1 MARKKSV
8 LLVDDDP
15 DIHELL
21 RKALRHQPLNIES
34 SYDGADAL
42 ARLQARPYNLVL
54 TDLLMPGMD
63 GLTLIGRI
71 RELRP
76 ETKIVVMTAANTPG
90 NLIASIRE
98 KAFSYFGKPFSA
110 AAVADAVLRALDSSA
125 SIDEIDVTSARPEWI
140 ALKVPCRMETADR
153 LTQFFREMRTGLGP
167 EQQESIVTAFR
178 ELLFNAIEH
187 GGRSDPE
194 KKVELTYIRTS
205 RAIIYYIRDP
215 GEGFSLEHLP
225 HAAISNRDDRPLEHA
240 EIRENLGIRP
250 GGFGILLTRK
260 LVDDLIYSE
269 KGNEVLLIKYI
280 DPA

>member
-1 MARKKSV
+1 MASEKSV

-15 DIHELL
+15 DIHDLL
-21 RKALRHQPLNIES
+21 RKALRNQPLTIDS
-34 SYDGADAL
+34 AHDGSDAL
-42 ARLQARPYNLVL
+42 ARLQARPYDLVL

-71 RELRP
+71 REIRP
-76 ETKIVVMTAANTPG
+76 ETKVVVMTAANTPG
-90 NLIASIRE
+90 NLVAAIRE
-98 KAFSYFGKPFSA
+98 QAFSYFSKPFST
-110 AAVADAVLRALDSSA
+110 AAVADAVMRALDSSQNV
-125 SIDEIDVTSARPEWI
+125 DEIVVTSARPEWI
-140 ALKVPCRMETADR
+140 SLKLPCRMETADR
-153 LTQFFREMRTGLGP
+153 LTQFFREMRMGLAP

-194 KKVELTYIRTS
+194 KKVELTYIHTS

-215 GEGFSLEHLP
+215 GEGFSLDHLP
-225 HAAISNRDDRPLEHA
+225 HAAISNRDDQPLEHA
-240 EIRENLGIRP
+240 QVREGLGIRP

-269 KGNEVLLIKYI
+269 KGNEVLLIKYV
-280 DPA
+280 D